1 MRALPHTGAAVA
13 LGVAVLAAVGL
24 VVGGNGGDEPP
35 TPADRT
41 AVPSVSPPVDPDQDY
56 TDPTAVCL
64 SFADTVHRHDTRT
77 DTSAQ
82 AAYRRAMAYATAE
95 LAAAVAAQP
104 EARDHQWP
112 TWRSHQA
119 ATAPTVVA
127 AVADGDVQP
136 ADTATNA
143 YRVAHVSLTPVGVDG
158 WRGPTQQ
165 RLVLCT
171 LRRDSGGWRVERY
184 QITDTPEPR

>member
-1 MRALPHTGAAVA
+1 MSSWPAPCGSSTTSPASTRTGAVVA
-13 LGVAVLAAVGL
+13 LGVAVLAAAGL

-35 TPADRT
+35 APADRT
-41 AVPSVSPPVDPDQDY
+41 AVQSVSPPVDPDQDY

-104 EARDHQWP
+104 EARDHQWHYADLP
-112 TWRSHQA
+112 HDA
-119 ATAPTVVA
+119 HGFVHDEVVE
-127 AVADGDVQP
+127 
-136 ADTATNA
+136 N
-143 YRVAHVSLTPVGVDG
+143 RAH
-158 WRGPTQQ
+158 
-165 RLVLCT
+165 RLA
-171 LRRDSGGWRVERY
+171 
-184 QITDTPEPR
+184 